1 MSNYHIYVIELE
13 SRVAGNPLFRDE
25 NPNRDWSK
33 PCLYVGQ
40 TAHAPELRL
49 ERHREERYSSPFVRR
64 YGLRLRPDL
73 YERHDPITSRDEAK
87 DQELLLAVTLPA
99 EGYGVAPTHL
109 DCV

>member
-1 MSNYHIYVIELE
+1 MSDFRLYVVELE

-40 TAHAPELRL
+40 SAHTPELRL
-49 ERHREERYSSPFVRR
+49 ERHRADRFSSPFVTR
-64 YGLRLRPDL
+64 YGLRLRPDI
-73 YERHDPITSRDEAK
+73 YERYTPITSREEAK
-87 DQELLLAVTLPA
+87 NQELLLAVKLRA

>member
-49 ERHREERYSSPFVRR
+49 KQHREERYSSPFVRR

-73 YERHDPITSRDEAK
+73 YERHETRSPHATKPRTKSSCWRSRYARK
-87 DQELLLAVTLPA
+87 DKDMVSRLAI
-99 EGYGVAPTHL
+99 
-109 DCV
+109 